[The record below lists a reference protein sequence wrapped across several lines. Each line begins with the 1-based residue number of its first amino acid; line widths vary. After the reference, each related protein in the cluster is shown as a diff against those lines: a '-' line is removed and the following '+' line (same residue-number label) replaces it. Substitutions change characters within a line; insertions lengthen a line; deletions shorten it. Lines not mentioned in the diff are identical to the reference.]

1 MCYRGSRAGY
11 TLALATLLLLWQPW
25 SVNGIEFDMVFQ
37 TKCVYEEIVFESS
50 ALMTFHAFQI
60 SNPEVKVPLNIRVHD
75 QEGTERFAKMDQES
89 DKFNL
94 PGLEEGR
101 YKICFTAKSRFLCL
115 HCWFHLLVSNCR
127 RLKLYKP
134 TNPCDDGARRLPYC
148 PEYENQV

>member
-75 QEGTERFAKMDQES
+75 QGGTERFAKMDQES

-101 YKICFTAKSRFLCL
+101 YKICFTAKSRFLFFFPFCL
-115 HCWFHLLVSNCR
+115 HCRFHLPVSNCTP
-127 RLKLYKP
+127 LKLYKL
-134 TNPCDDGARRLPYC
+134 TNT
-148 PEYENQV
+148 

>member
-1 MCYRGSRAGY
+1 MHVQEVGLIPLNRIVRIYRYWIMCSAAICCRGGRAGY

-25 SVNGIEFDMVFQ
+25 AVNGIEFDMVFQ
-37 TKCVYEEIVFESS
+37 TKCVYEEVVFESS

-75 QEGTERFAKMDQES
+75 QEGTERFARMDAES

-101 YKICFTAKSRFLCL
+101 YKICFTAKSRF
-115 HCWFHLLVSNCR
+115 FFILLSSVPLTYS
-127 RLKLYKP
+127 
-134 TNPCDDGARRLPYC
+134 
-148 PEYENQV
+148 

>member
-11 TLALATLLLLWQPW
+11 TVALATLLLLWQPW

-94 PGLEEGR
+94 PSLEEGR
-101 YKICFTAKSRFLCL
+101 YKICFTAKSRFLL
-115 HCWFHLLVSNCR
+115 FFFLPQVLV
-127 RLKLYKP
+127 P
-134 TNPCDDGARRLPYC
+134 VARGSAG
-148 PEYENQV
+148 